1 MPRKIFHGFR
11 NVALFHVVISAF
23 TLLLILLALN
33 LVENLLWLT
42 KAFFS
47 RENGESVSR
56 STPCMYVLY
65 CCFPG
70 LVPSGIPKDKILRV
84 DLRILFLQFKK
95 FCTIM

>member
-1 MPRKIFHGFR
+1 MPKKIFHGFR

-56 STPCMYVLY
+56 STPCMYDIVGAL
-65 CCFPG
+65 
-70 LVPSGIPKDKILRV
+70 LL
-84 DLRILFLQFKK
+84 LFQD
-95 FCTIM
+95 

>member
-56 STPCMYVLY
+56 STPLYVRALLLLFQDWY
-65 CCFPG
+65 RRA
-70 LVPSGIPKDKILRV
+70 SLRT
-84 DLRILFLQFKK
+84 K
-95 FCTIM
+95 F